1 MESKVLSI
9 PQKNAI
15 RSIPKYGQVK
25 YTSYNVKKNTMIS
38 LIKMNVFESIDDQ
51 YVKRIL

>member
-9 PQKNAI
+9 AQKNAI

-25 YTSYNVKKNTMIS
+25 YTSYGVKKNTMMS
-38 LIKMNVFESIDDQ
+38 LVKMNIFETVNDQ
-51 YVKRIL
+51 YVKRI

>member
-25 YTSYNVKKNTMIS
+25 YTSYNVKKNTMES
-38 LIKMNVFESIDDQ
+38 LIKLNIFEKVDNQ